1 MSTIFG
7 ITEDKMKETSS
18 TFDIN
23 GDLSAAG
30 DMGEDMPSDR
40 GEQRRTSEIYRSG
53 YQMWMISM

>member
-7 ITEDKMKETSS
+7 ITEDKMKETI
-18 TFDIN
+18 FNIYIN

-53 YQMWMISM
+53 YQM

>member
-18 TFDIN
+18 TFTLTEIYQQP
-23 GDLSAAG
+23 A

-53 YQMWMISM
+53 YQM

>member
-18 TFDIN
+18 TFTLTEI
-23 GDLSAAG
+23 SAAG

-53 YQMWMISM
+53 YQM

>member
-7 ITEDKMKETSS
+7 ITEDKMKEII
-18 TFDIN
+18 FNIYIN

-53 YQMWMISM
+53 YQM